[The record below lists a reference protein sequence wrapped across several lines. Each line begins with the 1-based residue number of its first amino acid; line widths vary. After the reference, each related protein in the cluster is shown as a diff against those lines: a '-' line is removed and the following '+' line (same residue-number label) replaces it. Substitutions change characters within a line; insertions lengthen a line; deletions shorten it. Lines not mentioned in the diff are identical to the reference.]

1 MHQSNNAEPPED
13 STPLLNKPRGRTYGY
28 LRKLLQA
35 AERPVQEGFLHGV
48 SSKLGSGAV
57 SLIILWIQTRH

>member
-1 MHQSNNAEPPED
+1 MHQSNNDEPPDD
-13 STPLLNKPRGRTYGY
+13 STPQLNKPRARKRDY

-35 AERPVQEGFLHGV
+35 AERPVQEGFLHGA